1 MASAPFFMNQILFGQ
16 SNLLEKNG
24 GSLAQLSAYM
34 LTPENWQTQI
44 KVQEA
49 IQQAVQ
55 QAVPI
60 PLIASPLA
68 QPTPPIA
75 LATPVRRYKPRM
87 KDSIFWCIYTEIND
101 EPTGETNLV
110 NVMMH
115 EKRTI
120 SEFFNQ
126 NPNLLKNSNH
136 KITLAKINE
145 IRCNLMTKQFM
156 DSIDNFI
163 PCSIYYKRPIYVL
176 FEDINAYMKFV
187 DKNYVSDDVSDAIN
201 ESILIYASGGR
212 FSRETCRS
220 KVAEFLQTTSLSLFY
235 MEHYEKLLS
244 GVSTYKLDELKQMY
258 ATVFSNVDETLKKQE
273 YYEKVLVK
281 CHTVVNEK
289 IR

>member
-1 MASAPFFMNQILFGQ
+1 MANAPFFMNQILFGQ

-24 GSLAQLSAYM
+24 GSLAQLSEYM
-34 LTPENWQTQI
+34 LTPENWH
-44 KVQEA
+44 KG
-49 IQQAVQ
+49 QQAVQ
-55 QAVPI
+55 QSLPSP
-60 PLIASPLA
+60 PLVQQSL
-68 QPTPPIA
+68 PTPLIA
-75 LATPVRRYKPRM
+75 LATPLRRYKPRM

-220 KVAEFLQTTSLSLFY
+220 KVAEFLQTTSLSFFY
-235 MEHYEKLLS
+235 MEHYDKLLS

-258 ATVFSNVDETLKKQE
+258 TTVFSNLDETLKKQE

>member
-24 GSLAQLSAYM
+24 GSLAQLNAYM

-49 IQQAVQ
+49 FQQAVQ
-55 QAVPI
+55 QAYT
-60 PLIASPLA
+60 SPLA
-68 QPTPPIA
+68 QQALPSP
-75 LATPVRRYKPRM
+75 LATPVRSRYKPRM

-101 EPTGETNLV
+101 EPMGETNLV

-258 ATVFSNVDETLKKQE
+258 ATVFLNVDETLKKQE

>member
-1 MASAPFFMNQILFGQ
+1 MANAPFFMNQILFGQ

-24 GSLAQLSAYM
+24 GSLAQLSEYM
-34 LTPENWQTQI
+34 LTPENWQNQI
-44 KVQEA
+44 KVQQAFQEA
-49 IQQAVQ
+49 LSSPYIVSTQVFQQ
-55 QAVPI
+55 
-60 PLIASPLA
+60 PLPSP
-68 QPTPPIA
+68 P
-75 LATPVRRYKPRM
+75 PVRSRYKPRM

-101 EPTGETNLV
+101 EPTGETNVV

-235 MEHYEKLLS
+235 MEHYDKLLS
-244 GVSTYKLDELKQMY
+244 GISTYKLDELKQMY
-258 ATVFSNVDETLKKQE
+258 TTVFSNLDETLKKQE

>member
-1 MASAPFFMNQILFGQ
+1 MANAPFFMNQILFGQ

-49 IQQAVQ
+49 FQQALAIPVVQ
-55 QAVPI
+55 Q
-60 PLIASPLA
+60 PL
-68 QPTPPIA
+68 PTPII
-75 LATPVRRYKPRM
+75 ATPVRRYKPRM

-212 FSRETCRS
+212 FYRETCRS
-220 KVAEFLQTTSLSLFY
+220 KVGEFLQTTSLSLFY

-289 IR
+289 IW

>member
-24 GSLAQLSAYM
+24 GSLEQLNAYM

-49 IQQAVQ
+49 FQQAVQ
-55 QAVPI
+55 QAYPI
-60 PLIASPLA
+60 PLIPSPVVQQAL
-68 QPTPPIA
+68 PSPPIA
-75 LATPVRRYKPRM
+75 LATPVRSRYKPRM

-163 PCSIYYKRPIYVL
+163 PCSIYYKRPIYVS
-176 FEDINAYMKFV
+176 
-187 DKNYVSDDVSDAIN
+187 VSYTH
-201 ESILIYASGGR
+201 L
-212 FSRETCRS
+212 
-220 KVAEFLQTTSLSLFY
+220 
-235 MEHYEKLLS
+235 
-244 GVSTYKLDELKQMY
+244 
-258 ATVFSNVDETLKKQE
+258 TLPTICS
-273 YYEKVLVK
+273 V
-281 CHTVVNEK
+281 
-289 IR
+289 

>member
-24 GSLAQLSAYM
+24 GSLEQLSAYM

-49 IQQAVQ
+49 IQQAV
-55 QAVPI
+55 PI

-75 LATPVRRYKPRM
+75 LATPLRRYKPRM

-220 KVAEFLQTTSLSLFY
+220 KVAEFLQTASLSLFY

-244 GVSTYKLDELKQMY
+244 GISTYKLDELKQMY
-258 ATVFSNVDETLKKQE
+258 TTVFSNLDETLKKQE
-273 YYEKVLVK
+273 YFEKVLVK

>member
-1 MASAPFFMNQILFGQ
+1 MANAPFFMNQILFGQ

-24 GSLAQLSAYM
+24 GSLEQLSAYM

-44 KVQEA
+44 KVKEA
-49 IQQAVQ
+49 IQQAYTT
-55 QAVPI
+55 
-60 PLIASPLA
+60 PLIASQQPL
-68 QPTPPIA
+68 PSPPIA
-75 LATPVRRYKPRM
+75 LATPLRRYKPRM

-220 KVAEFLQTTSLSLFY
+220 KVAEFLQTTSLSFFY
-235 MEHYEKLLS
+235 MENYDKLLS

>member
-1 MASAPFFMNQILFGQ
+1 
-16 SNLLEKNG
+16 
-24 GSLAQLSAYM
+24 
-34 LTPENWQTQI
+34 
-44 KVQEA
+44 
-49 IQQAVQ
+49 
-55 QAVPI
+55 
-60 PLIASPLA
+60 
-68 QPTPPIA
+68 
-75 LATPVRRYKPRM
+75 M

-101 EPTGETNLV
+101 EPTGETNVV

-235 MEHYEKLLS
+235 MEHYDKLLS
-244 GVSTYKLDELKQMY
+244 GISTYKLDELKQMY
-258 ATVFSNVDETLKKQE
+258 TTVFSNLDETLKKQE

>member
-1 MASAPFFMNQILFGQ
+1 MANAPFFMNQILFGQ

-24 GSLAQLSAYM
+24 GSLAQLSEYM
-34 LTPENWQTQI
+34 LTPENWH
-44 KVQEA
+44 KG
-49 IQQAVQ
+49 QQAVQ
-55 QAVPI
+55 QSLPSP
-60 PLIASPLA
+60 PLVQQSL
-68 QPTPPIA
+68 PTPIIA
-75 LATPVRRYKPRM
+75 LATPLRRYKPRM

-220 KVAEFLQTTSLSLFY
+220 KVAEFLQTTSLSFFY
-235 MEHYEKLLS
+235 MEHYDKLLS

>member
-1 MASAPFFMNQILFGQ
+1 MANAPFFMNQILFGQ

-24 GSLAQLSAYM
+24 GSLAQLSEYM
-34 LTPENWQTQI
+34 LTPENWH
-44 KVQEA
+44 KG
-49 IQQAVQ
+49 QQAVQ
-55 QAVPI
+55 QALP
-60 PLIASPLA
+60 SPHLV
-68 QPTPPIA
+68 QQSLPTPIIA
-75 LATPVRRYKPRM
+75 LATPVRSRYKPRM

-136 KITLAKINE
+136 KIKLAKINE

-220 KVAEFLQTTSLSLFY
+220 KVAEFLQTTSLSFFY
-235 MEHYEKLLS
+235 MEHYDKLLS